1 MREYIVNLTN
11 TLIGKN
17 HFDDLASVSGER
29 FLDYVTQVLDVAEVR
44 ELCPETLGKIICAFE
59 LGDLQVSKQEMQR
72 RIYFSGEG
80 EDMLRHLV
88 SFCLALAIEARL
100 APEPEADI
108 PPYRRARRHPVRQQ

>member
-1 MREYIVNLTN
+1 MRKYIVNLTDH
-11 TLIGKN
+11 LIGKN
-17 HFDDLASVSGER
+17 HFDELASVDGER
-29 FLDYVTQVLDVAEVR
+29 FLDYVTKLLEVAEVR
-44 ELCPETLGKIICAFE
+44 EMRPETLGKIMCEFE

-108 PPYRRARRHPVRQQ
+108 PPYRRRHHSIV

>member
-1 MREYIVNLTN
+1 MRTYIVNLTN
-11 TLIGKN
+11 NLIDRN
-17 HFDDLASVSGER
+17 RFDELANVNGER
-29 FLDYVTQVLDVAEVR
+29 FLDYVTQVLEVGGVSKMR
-44 ELCPETLGKIICAFE
+44 PETLGKIMCEFE

-108 PPYRRARRHPVRQQ
+108 PPYQRYMSPMVR